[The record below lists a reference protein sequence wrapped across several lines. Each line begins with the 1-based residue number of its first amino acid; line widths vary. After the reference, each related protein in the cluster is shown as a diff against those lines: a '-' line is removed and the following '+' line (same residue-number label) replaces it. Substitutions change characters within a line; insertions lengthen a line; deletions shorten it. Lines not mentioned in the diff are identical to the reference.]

1 MCQQNPP
8 EICHSL
14 GDDELAISRCYNLI
28 VTIWY
33 IIYLLLKLYFL
44 PNKIQQ
50 DIYQWSSNRDNDGI

>member
-14 GDDELAISRCYNLI
+14 GDDELAISRCYNSI
-28 VTIWY
+28 VTIRY
-33 IIYLLLKLYFL
+33 IIHLLLKLYFL

-50 DIYQWSSNRDNDGI
+50 DIYQ